1 MSELCYKRRLL
12 FNCEI
17 VYRTTFVYIIYTMNT
32 VDKKQTIH
40 APLFVRILNEKCP
53 NCGKGDVYEKKKKL
67 IELPVMREKH
77 TECHYHF
84 DREPGYFLGAMYIS
98 YALAVLQGI
107 LTFLVLYTFLP
118 NISTIWVV
126 AVILLVISL
135 FSMKN
140 YKLSRIIYIHI
151 FPY

>member
-1 MSELCYKRRLL
+1 METI
-12 FNCEI
+12 N
-17 VYRTTFVYIIYTMNT
+17 
-32 VDKKQTIH
+32 KKQV
-40 APLFVRILNEKCP
+40 AQGNLFMKIINEKCP
-53 NCGKGDVYEKKKKL
+53 NCGKGEVYEKKKKV
-67 IELPVMREKH
+67 IELPIMKEDC
-77 TECHYHF
+77 TECGYHF

-107 LTFLVLYTFLP
+107 FTFLLLYTFLP
-118 NISTIWVV
+118 NIPTIWVV
-126 AVILLVISL
+126 AIILLVISL

>member
-1 MSELCYKRRLL
+1 MDTI
-12 FNCEI
+12 N
-17 VYRTTFVYIIYTMNT
+17 
-32 VDKKQTIH
+32 KKQTVQGN
-40 APLFVRILNEKCP
+40 LFMKILNEKCP
-53 NCGKGDVYEKKKKL
+53 NCGKGNVYEKKKKF
-67 IELPVMREKH
+67 IELPVMKEECP
-77 TECHYHF
+77 ECHYHF

-107 LTFLVLYTFLP
+107 LTFLVLCTFLP
-118 NISTIWVV
+118 NIPTIWVV
-126 AVILLVISL
+126 AVILLVISM